1 MRHKCLE
8 IINMLLSLCEALLV
22 CILTVTVTVQSFEV
36 MFVKC
41 NVGGVSTSGKDIS

>member
-22 CILTVTVTVQSFEV
+22 CILTVTVQSFEV